1 MDQSTGRRVPRI
13 WQRKQIVEI
22 LRKAGYWKEADE
34 ASQTLPESV
43 DFARLE
49 RFCVEEGISRD
60 DLVSRM
66 GGSS

>member
-1 MDQSTGRRVPRI
+1 MDQNSGRGVPRI
-13 WQRKQIVEI
+13 WQRKHIVEI
-22 LRKAGYWKEADE
+22 LRKAGYSKEADE
-34 ASQTLPESV
+34 ACQTLPESV

-49 RFCVEEGISRD
+49 RFCSEQGISRD